1 MAEEKKQVVL
11 TGAQLVN
18 AYKNEEAKFQALQ
31 QRSQQLNGLFIE
43 AHTAE
48 EAVNEIKKAVKNE
61 KILVDLGAGVYAE
74 AMIDSN
80 DKFKTGLAGGI
91 LQNADSKNALEYLK
105 NQKDALQKELETVAK
120 EQEKT
125 AMGMNEIS
133 NMLRM
138 GEIEAQKEMLK
149 AQKAKNG

>member
-1 MAEEKKQVVL
+1 MTEEKKQVVL

-18 AYKNEEAKFQALQ
+18 AYKKEEAKLQALQ

-61 KILVDLGAGVYAE
+61 KIIVDLGAGVYAE

-105 NQKDALQKELETVAK
+105 NQKDALQKELETIAK
-120 EQEKT
+120 EQEKM
-125 AMGMNEIS
+125 AMGLNEIS
-133 NMLRM
+133 NILRM